1 MGEEEKGDLRAA
13 SSRDAGTWVRR
24 RRREGPVG
32 KTEDVGSVQ
41 GNRGPGGGVLDG
53 TTQPSWREDGAVR
66 DGKKQRG
73 EGSIRGC
80 KQQNVV
86 TNCHSGD

>member
-32 KTEDVGSVQ
+32 KTEDVGQ
-41 GNRGPGGGVLDG
+41 W
-53 TTQPSWREDGAVR
+53 Q
-66 DGKKQRG
+66 
-73 EGSIRGC
+73 
-80 KQQNVV
+80 
-86 TNCHSGD
+86 